1 MLFSVLV
8 KYYQLLIIGM
18 PFNRSFLFLDFCCCL
33 PKLGMYISQWDDSG
47 CNEVNC
53 VPTSITDAQMV
64 RQSLK
69 ELLDDIDITSKV
81 R

>member
-1 MLFSVLV
+1 
-8 KYYQLLIIGM
+8 
-18 PFNRSFLFLDFCCCL
+18 
-33 PKLGMYISQWDDSG
+33 MYISQWDDSG

>member
-1 MLFSVLV
+1 M
-8 KYYQLLIIGM
+8 LIIGM
-18 PFNRSFLFLDFCCCL
+18 PFNRSFLFFLDFCCCL